1 MIPRYSTPE
10 MDAVWSDPARFGR
23 WLEVELLATEG
34 HAAIGIVPTEAA
46 EICRAKAPV
55 SDEAFVE
62 RIIERER
69 VTDHDVAAFVDTVQA
84 EIDDPAGSWIHYGLT
99 SSDVGD
105 TALCWAMR
113 DACDLLIEASTA
125 LLETLVDMARV
136 HRDTVMIGR
145 THGIHA
151 EPTTFG
157 TKVALWALQVDRDRE
172 RLRQAREAVAVMK
185 LSGAVGTYSNI
196 PPSVE
201 AFVGDALGLRP
212 IAATQVVA
220 RDRHAQFLYACAS
233 VGSTCEM
240 MAVELRHLQR
250 TEVREVQEGFKPGQK
265 GSSAMPHKRNP
276 ISAETISGLS
286 RVLRGNLSA
295 GMQDIALWHERDIS
309 HSSVERVILPDSSQL
324 AFYVMRRLKR
334 LLDGLVVMPERM
346 RANLDASYGL
356 VFSQPVLLSLVQGG
370 ATRDD
375 AYRIVQ
381 RNAMRA
387 WDEGLD
393 FRTLLEADDEVDDD
407 VLDDAFDLRRSLAN
421 LGQIFAQLDAI
432 VI

>member
-10 MDAVWSDPARFGR
+10 MDAVWSDTSKFAR

-34 HAAIGIVPTEAA
+34 HAAVGVVPQEAA
-46 EICRAKAPV
+46 VICRKNAPV
-55 SDEAFVE
+55 ADDAFLQK
-62 RIIERER
+62 ILEREAI
-69 VTDHDVAAFVDTVQA
+69 TDHDVAAFVDVTQDA
-84 EIDDPAGSWIHYGLT
+84 INDPAGSWIHYGLT

-113 DACDLLIEASTA
+113 DAADLMIDASTE
-125 LLETLVDMARV
+125 LLETLIGMARE

-157 TKVALWALQVDRDRE
+157 AKVALWALQVERDRE
-172 RLRQAREAVAVMK
+172 RLRTARNTVAVMK

-196 PPSVE
+196 PPEVE
-201 AFVGDALGLRP
+201 QFVGDALGLAP
-212 IAATQVVA
+212 VPATQVVA
-220 RDRHAQFLYACAS
+220 RDRHAEFLYACSS
-233 VGSTCEM
+233 VAATCEL

-276 ISAETISGLS
+276 ISAETISGLA
-286 RVLRGNLSA
+286 RVVRSNLLA
-295 GMQDIALWHERDIS
+295 GLQDIALWHERDIS

-324 AFYVMRRLKR
+324 AFYMMRRLKR
-334 LLDGLVVMPERM
+334 LLAGLVVMPERM
-346 RANLDASYGL
+346 QANLDASYGL

-370 ATRDD
+370 KTRDE

-381 RNAMRA
+381 RNAMQA
-387 WDEGLD
+387 WDEGTD
-393 FRTLLEADDEVDDD
+393 FRALLEVDAEVDNA
-407 VLDDAFDLRRSLAN
+407 VLDDAFDLRRSLSN
-421 LGQIFAQLDAI
+421 LGRVFDQLDAI
-432 VI
+432 DV

>member
-10 MDAVWSDPARFGR
+10 MDAVWSDTSKFAR

-34 HAAIGIVPTEAA
+34 HAAMGVVPADAA
-46 EICRAKAPV
+46 AICRANAPV
-55 SDEAFVE
+55 ADDAFLQ
-62 RIIERER
+62 RILEREAI
-69 VTDHDVAAFVDTVQA
+69 TDHDVAAFVDVTQ
-84 EIDDPAGSWIHYGLT
+84 ESFDDPAGSWIHYGLT

-113 DACDLLIEASTA
+113 DAVDLLIQASGE
-125 LLETLVDMARV
+125 LLGTLVAMARE

-157 TKVALWALQVDRDRE
+157 TKVALWALQVDRDRH
-172 RLRQAREAVAVMK
+172 RLVQARDAVSVMK

-196 PPSVE
+196 PPEVE
-201 AFVGDALGLRP
+201 AFVGDALGLTP
-212 IAATQVVA
+212 IPATQVVA

-233 VGSTCEM
+233 VGATCEL

-295 GMQDIALWHERDIS
+295 GMQDVALWHERDIS

-334 LLDGLVVMPERM
+334 LLDGLVVMPARM
-346 RANLDASYGL
+346 QANLDASYGL
-356 VFSQPVLLSLVQGG
+356 VFSQPVLLALVQGG

-393 FRTLLEADDEVDDD
+393 FRTLLEADDEVPDD
-407 VLDDAFDLRRSLAN
+407 VLDDAFDLRRSLKN
-421 LGQIFAQLDAI
+421 LHKTFDELDAI
-432 VI
+432 DV